1 MGRNLKQHMKFKGI
15 SLKRVYQACALL
27 LFLAVASSMLAT
39 APMAKYVTQ
48 ATSADSARVAK
59 FSVSAGP
66 KSGQTSDLTLN
77 VANETAT
84 YEFSVTTNCEVKTK
98 YDIII
103 TLPSA
108 LNGATLKLDDAEATS
123 VSDDGK
129 TYTFA
134 NTRESTPGTLV
145 HNHDLTFTRTDSAT
159 PATYS
164 GITIKAVVSQVQ

>member
-59 FSVSAGP
+59 FKVYTAGDSA
-66 KSGQTSDLTLN
+66 SFTLN
-77 VANETAT
+77 LANKTAT
-84 YEFSVTTNCEVKTK
+84 YSFKVTCDSEVASK

-108 LNGATLKLDDAEATS
+108 LNGVTLKLDDAEATS

-134 NTRESTPGTLV
+134 NTRESTLGTLV

-164 GITIKAVVSQVQ
+164 NISIKAVVSQVQ

>member
-59 FSVSAGP
+59 FKVY
-66 KSGQTSDLTLN
+66 TSPIS
-77 VANETAT
+77 ETSSFTVNPTNTTAK
-84 YEFSVTTNCEVKTK
+84 YEFRVTCDSEVASK
-98 YDIII
+98 YDVIV
-103 TLPSA
+103 TLPSS
-108 LNGATLKLDDAEATS
+108 LSGVTLKLDNAEASS
-123 VSDDGK
+123 VSTDGK
-129 TYTFA
+129 TYTWTNA
-134 NTRESTPGTLV
+134 RNSEPGTII
-145 HNHDLTFTRTDSAT
+145 HNHDLTFTRTDGAT